1 MEWWRG
7 AVIYQIYP
15 RSFLDSN
22 GDGIGDLPGIAERLP
37 YVASLGVD
45 AIWISPFFTSPM
57 EDFGYDISD
66 YRGVDPIFGTLT
78 DFDRLLAQAHEL
90 GLKVMID
97 MVLSHTSHR
106 HPWFLES
113 RRSRDNPKSD
123 WYVWADAKRDGSA
136 PNNWL
141 SMFGGPAW
149 QWEPRREQYYLHNFL
164 PGQPDL
170 NVHNKAVQ
178 NALLE
183 ECRFWLER
191 GVDGFRLDACNFLTH
206 DRKLRNNPPR
216 PAGAPPTDGVRPSNP
231 YNRQMHVFDKSRPET
246 LPFLRRLRALARE
259 FGEVALLAEIA
270 DDNSLK
276 VMEEYAGPGAPLHS
290 AYCFAL
296 LGPQLDTHYLP
307 DAFQAF
313 HNGRHHGW
321 PSWAFSNHDVA
332 RAVTRWGGEA
342 APADYAKILI
352 ALLGSLRGTVFLYQ
366 GEELALPEATVP
378 LEHLRDPFG
387 LNFYPEFRGRDGC
400 RTPMPWD
407 AELPQAGFSTGEPW
421 LPVAPEHLP
430 LAVSL
435 QETDPKS
442 VLNFTRGFLRW
453 RRGHPTL
460 ITGDIAFI
468 ATEPG
473 LVAFE
478 RRSEQERLL
487 VVCALTGDGFR
498 LRLPAPVEREFSLPG
513 LPAGRL
519 DGDELDMPQYG
530 FYVAR
535 LAAAEEAGDGALPA
549 ERLAGG

>member
-22 GDGIGDLPGIAERLP
+22 GDGIGDLPGIADRLP
-37 YVASLGVD
+37 YLASLGVD
-45 AIWISPFFTSPM
+45 AIWVSPFFTSPM
-57 EDFGYDISD
+57 DDFGYDIAD

-78 DFDRLLAQAHEL
+78 DFDILLARAHEL
-90 GLKVMID
+90 GLKVIID
-97 MVLSHTSHR
+97 MVLSHTSLR

-123 WYVWADAKRDGSA
+123 WYVWADAKRDGRP

-149 QWEPRREQYYLHNFL
+149 QWEPRREQYFFHNFL
-164 PGQPDL
+164 PSQPDL
-170 NVHNKAVQ
+170 NLHNAEVQ
-178 NALLE
+178 DALLD
-183 ECRFWLER
+183 ECRFWLQR

-216 PAGAPPTDGVRPSNP
+216 PAGTPPTDGVKPSNP
-231 YNRQMHVFDKSRPET
+231 YNRQLHVYDKSRPET
-246 LPFLRRLRALARE
+246 LPFLRRLRALAME

-276 VMEEYAGPGAPLHS
+276 VMEQYAGPGAPLHS

-296 LGPQLDTHYLP
+296 LGPELDTQHLP
-307 DAFQAF
+307 DAFDAF
-313 HNGRHHGW
+313 HNGRRHGW
-321 PSWAFSNHDVA
+321 PSWAFSNHDVM
-332 RAVTRWGGEA
+332 RAITRWGGEA
-342 APADYAKILI
+342 APADYAKTLI

-366 GEELALPEATVP
+366 GEELGLPEAVVP
-378 LEHLRDPFG
+378 YDRLRDPFG

-407 AELPQAGFSTGEPW
+407 GTLPHAGFSEAEPW
-421 LPVAPEHLP
+421 LPVAAEHFALGV
-430 LAVSL
+430 AQ
-435 QETDPKS
+435 QEANPRS
-442 VLNFTRGFLRW
+442 VLQFTRTFLRW
-453 RRGHPTL
+453 RREHPAL
-460 ITGDIAFI
+460 VHGDIAFI

-478 RRSEQERLL
+478 RLAEGERLL

-498 LRLPAPVEREFSLPG
+498 LKLPAPVLKEYAVPG
-513 LPAGRL
+513 LPAGRVVDGHVELPRHGIFFAAL
-519 DGDELDMPQYG
+519 DIQASETPQI
-530 FYVAR
+530 
-535 LAAAEEAGDGALPA
+535 AAS
-549 ERLAGG
+549 